1 MKYLIG
7 NHKMNLNKKQLTKY
21 FKDLKKIAKQ
31 SDNYVG
37 VCVPSVY
44 LDLASKMCKHTKIH
58 YGVQN
63 MYCEPSGAYTGE
75 VSANMLKDFD
85 TELVILGHSERRNI
99 FGETDELINKKV
111 LFALSNGLTPIMCIG
126 ETKEQRENKETNKVL
141 KKQLVNGLKGVEK
154 EQLKNMLFAY
164 EPVWA
169 IGTGVSATKEDAEK
183 TIKHIKETIAKLYE
197 LESLDGIVVLYGGSL
212 NSKNVNDILNQP
224 HIDGG
229 LIGGASLKV
238 EEFKKLIAYKG

>member
-7 NHKMNLNKKQLTKY
+7 NHKMNLSHKELKNY

-31 SDNYVG
+31 SNNFVG

-44 LDLASKMCKHTKIH
+44 LPLANKMCKGTKIN
-58 YGVQN
+58 YGAQN
-63 MYCEPSGAYTGE
+63 MYYEQKGAYTGE
-75 VSANMLKDFD
+75 LSASMLKDYD
-85 TELVILGHSERRNI
+85 TQMVILGHSERRHI
-99 FGETDELINKKV
+99 FKETDEMINLKV
-111 LFALSNGLTPIMCIG
+111 LKALESGLTPIFCIG
-126 ETKEQRENKETNKVL
+126 ETQEEREGKLTNKVL
-141 KKQLVNGLKGVEK
+141 KAQITKGLKDVSVENLEK
-154 EQLKNMLFAY
+154 IYIAY

-183 TIKHIKETIAKLYE
+183 TIKYVKETIAKLYNLTE
-197 LESLDGIVVLYGGSL
+197 YSKIVVLYGGSL
-212 NSKNVNDILNQP
+212 NAKNVDEILSQP

-238 EEFKKLIAYKG
+238 EDFAKLIAYQG